1 MLGDDPFR
9 QAFEMHGGHQYVDVL
24 GAVAQPGGHVD
35 GRADVVVAFEE
46 QGMAGGEA
54 GAQRERG
61 AHARRPPGEV
71 GRELDTGPLLDGDD
85 HASVTEP
92 FGDPY
97 TPFGSHFANQ
107 RAERA
112 EDASGGIIA
121 VGGRVV
127 REPRQIDEDEGPRYS
142 HPTDRTALPDD
153 DQVPPLRYVCHM
165 APRFT
170 YSRWDG
176 TQRGFDLDADLLFD
190 QLTDEL
196 LYHGDVNAALRRM
209 MQEGMRGPDGE
220 RLDGLRDMLDR
231 LRHERQNRLE
241 QSNLGGVYD
250 EIAAELDDIIDEERH
265 AIENAVRDA
274 EASGEQRRADA
285 AHNTAA
291 ERNMRLDLMPDDL
304 AGKVRELSAYD
315 FESADAQQ
323 RFEQMMDKLRQQL
336 MQQAVD
342 QMSDG
347 LQNMT
352 PADMQRMKDMLAAL
366 NEMLE
371 KHQQGEDPGFEQ
383 FMEEFGDFF
392 PEDPQSVEELLEAMA
407 KRMAA
412 MQAMLNSMTPDQRA
426 QLQQLSD
433 QLLSDMDLQW
443 QMGQLGA
450 NLQQMFP
457 QLNWGQSYDFDGQ
470 DPMGF
475 DQAMQA
481 MADLGDLDQ
490 LEHLLQSATN
500 PGALAE
506 ADMDRVRELLG
517 DDAAASLERL
527 SQLTKMLEEAGLIEN
542 KEGRLELTPRGLRA
556 IGSNA
561 LRDLFTKLTK
571 EHVGQHQTH
580 ELGQGHER
588 TYQTKAYE
596 FGDPFQLD
604 LHNTIRNALRRTGQ
618 GTPVRLEPDDF
629 EIERTEHLT
638 RSSTVLMLDLSM
650 SMPMR
655 DNFLPAKK
663 VAMAL
668 HHLISSQFPRDYLGL
683 VGFSETARVI
693 TADQLPEVSWDFVYG
708 TNMHHGFTL
717 ARQLLSKQTGTKQI
731 IMITDGEPTAHVTPQ
746 GDVYFNYP
754 PVRETIEATLREVV
768 RCTRDQIRINTF
780 VLDATTALT
789 QFIERLTEI
798 NGGRAFYTTNE
809 ALGDYVLVDFLE
821 HRRRMTQRRA
831 G

>member
-1 MLGDDPFR
+1 
-9 QAFEMHGGHQYVDVL
+9 
-24 GAVAQPGGHVD
+24 
-35 GRADVVVAFEE
+35 
-46 QGMAGGEA
+46 MAA
-54 GAQRERG
+54 
-61 AHARRPPGEV
+61 
-71 GRELDTGPLLDGDD
+71 
-85 HASVTEP
+85 
-92 FGDPY
+92 
-97 TPFGSHFANQ
+97 
-107 RAERA
+107 
-112 EDASGGIIA
+112 
-121 VGGRVV
+121 
-127 REPRQIDEDEGPRYS
+127 
-142 HPTDRTALPDD
+142 
-153 DQVPPLRYVCHM
+153 
-165 APRFT
+165 RFT

-209 MQEGMRGPDGE
+209 MQDGMRGPDGE
-220 RLDGLRDMLDR
+220 RLDGLREML
-231 LRHERQNRLE
+231 ERVRQQRQERLE

-250 EIAAELDDIIDEERH
+250 EIADELDDIIDEERH

-274 EASGEQRRADA
+274 DASGDQRRSDA
-285 AHNTAA
+285 ARNTAA
-291 ERNMRLDLMPDDL
+291 ERNMRLDLMPNDL
-304 AGKVRELSAYD
+304 AGKVRELSSYD
-315 FESADAQQ
+315 FESADAQR
-323 RFEQMMDKLRQQL
+323 RFEQMIDKLRQQL

-342 QMSDG
+342 QMTEG
-347 LQNMT
+347 MQGMT
-352 PADMQRMKDMLAAL
+352 PEDMARMKDMLAAL
-366 NEMLE
+366 NEMLD
-371 KHQQGEDPGFEQ
+371 KHQRGEDPGFEQ
-383 FMEEFGDFF
+383 FMEEFGEFF
-392 PEDPQSVEELLEAMA
+392 PENPQSIEELLEAMA

-412 MQAMLNSMTPDQRA
+412 MQAMLNSMTPEQRA
-426 QLQQLSD
+426 QLQQLSE

-443 QMGQLGA
+443 QMDQLGS

-457 QLNWGQSYDFDGQ
+457 QLNWGQSYEFEGQ
-470 DPMGF
+470 DPIGMS
-475 DQAMQA
+475 QAMQA
-481 MADLGDLDQ
+481 LADLGDLDQ
-490 LEHLLQSATN
+490 LEHLLQNATN

-506 ADMDRVRELLG
+506 ADMDRVRDLLG
-517 DDAAASLERL
+517 DDAAKSLERL

-580 ELGQGHER
+580 QLGQGHER
-588 TYQTKAYE
+588 TYQTKQYE

-604 LHNTIRNALRRTGQ
+604 LQRTIRNALGRAGQ
-618 GTPVRLEPDDF
+618 GTPVKLQPDDF
-629 EIERTEHLT
+629 EIEQTEHQT

-683 VGFSETARVI
+683 VGFSETARAI
-693 TADQLPEVSWDFVYG
+693 TAEQLPEVSWDYVYG

-731 IMITDGEPTAHVTPQ
+731 IMITDGEPTAHITPQ

-798 NGGRAFYTTNE
+798 NGGRAFYTDNQS
-809 ALGDYVLVDFLE
+809 LGDYVLVDFLE